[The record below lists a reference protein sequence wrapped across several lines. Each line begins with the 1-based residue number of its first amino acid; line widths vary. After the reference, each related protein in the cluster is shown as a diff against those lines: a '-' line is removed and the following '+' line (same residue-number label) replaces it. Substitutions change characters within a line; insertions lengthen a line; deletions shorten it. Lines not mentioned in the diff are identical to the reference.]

1 VGNGCFGPSYS
12 LHSYSLQ
19 PLSPAAGS
27 RGAPT
32 VFVGVLQVELS
43 IPGAFSL
50 KEKRHVLKGL
60 LERLRR
66 DFGVAA
72 AEVDRQDV
80 WNSAIIGAAFVSN
93 DARHAE
99 SQLQHALNSLEKN
112 RDAVVADSSIEV
124 F

>member
-1 VGNGCFGPSYS
+1 M
-12 LHSYSLQ
+12 
-19 PLSPAAGS
+19 
-27 RGAPT
+27 
-32 VFVGVLQVELS
+32 FVGVLQVELS

-50 KEKRHVLKGL
+50 KEKRHVLKGF

-66 DFGVAA
+66 EFGVAA

-80 WNSAIIGAAFVSN
+80 WNSAIVGVAFVSN

-99 SQLQHALNSLEKN
+99 SHLQKALNAIGRA
-112 RDAVVADSSIEV
+112 RDAVVVDSQIEV

>member
-1 VGNGCFGPSYS
+1 
-12 LHSYSLQ
+12 
-19 PLSPAAGS
+19 
-27 RGAPT
+27 

-43 IPGAFSL
+43 IPGAYSL

-80 WNSAIIGAAFVSN
+80 WNSAMIGVAFVSN

-99 SQLQHALNSLEKN
+99 SHLSHVLNSLDKC
-112 RDAVVADSSIEV
+112 RDATVSDSQIEV

>member
-1 VGNGCFGPSYS
+1 M
-12 LHSYSLQ
+12 L
-19 PLSPAAGS
+19 
-27 RGAPT
+27 
-32 VFVGVLQVELS
+32 VGVLQVELS
-43 IPGAFSL
+43 IPGAYSL

-80 WNSAIIGAAFVSN
+80 WNSAIVGVAFVSN
-93 DARHAE
+93 DAKHAE
-99 SQLQHALNSLEKN
+99 SHLQKALNSLEKS
-112 RDAVVADSSIEV
+112 RDAVVADSQIEV

>member
-1 VGNGCFGPSYS
+1 V
-12 LHSYSLQ
+12 
-19 PLSPAAGS
+19 
-27 RGAPT
+27 
-32 VFVGVLQVELS
+32 VVGVLQVELS
-43 IPGAFSL
+43 IPGAWSL

-66 DFGVAA
+66 DFAVSA

-80 WNSAIIGAAFVSN
+80 WNSAIVAVAFVSN

-99 SQLQHALNSLEKN
+99 SHLRKALNALEKS
-112 RDAVVADSSIEV
+112 RDAVVADSQIEV

>member
-1 VGNGCFGPSYS
+1 
-12 LHSYSLQ
+12 
-19 PLSPAAGS
+19 
-27 RGAPT
+27 

-43 IPGAFSL
+43 IPGSYSL

-66 DFGVAA
+66 DFAVSA

-80 WNSAIIGAAFVSN
+80 WNSAIVGVAFVSN

-99 SQLQHALNSLEKN
+99 SHLQKVLNSLEKA
-112 RDAVVADSSIEV
+112 REATVADSQIEV

>member
-1 VGNGCFGPSYS
+1 M
-12 LHSYSLQ
+12 
-19 PLSPAAGS
+19 
-27 RGAPT
+27 
-32 VFVGVLQVELS
+32 FVGVLQAELS

-66 DFGVAA
+66 EHAVSA
-72 AEVDRQDV
+72 AEVGDQDV
-80 WNSAIIGAAFVSN
+80 WNRARIGVAFVSN

-99 SQLQHALNSLEKN
+99 AHLQKVQNRLERD
-112 RDAVVADSSIEV
+112 RDAVLVDAQIEV

>member
-1 VGNGCFGPSYS
+1 V
-12 LHSYSLQ
+12 L
-19 PLSPAAGS
+19 
-27 RGAPT
+27 
-32 VFVGVLQVELS
+32 VGVLQVELS
-43 IPGAFSL
+43 IPGAYSL

-80 WNSAIIGAAFVSN
+80 WNSAIVGVAFVSN
-93 DARHAE
+93 DAKHAE
-99 SQLQHALNSLEKN
+99 SHLQKALNSLEKS
-112 RDAVVADSSIEV
+112 RDAVVADSQIEV

>member
-1 VGNGCFGPSYS
+1 
-12 LHSYSLQ
+12 
-19 PLSPAAGS
+19 
-27 RGAPT
+27 

-50 KEKRHVLKGL
+50 KEKRHVLKGF

-66 DFGVAA
+66 DFGVSA

-80 WNSAIIGAAFVSN
+80 WNSAIVGVAFVSN

-99 SQLQHALNSLEKN
+99 SHLQKALNAMGRA
-112 RDAVVADSSIEV
+112 RDAVVVDSQLEV

>member
-1 VGNGCFGPSYS
+1 
-12 LHSYSLQ
+12 L
-19 PLSPAAGS
+19 
-27 RGAPT
+27 
-32 VFVGVLQVELS
+32 FVGVLQVELS
-43 IPGAFSL
+43 IPGAYSL

-80 WNSAIIGAAFVSN
+80 WNSAMIGVAFVSN

-99 SQLQHALNSLEKN
+99 SHLQHALNSLEKC
-112 RDAVVADSSIEV
+112 RDAVVADSQIEV